1 MNDKIQ
7 LKRGTLANWLKADPV
22 LADGEM
28 ALVATDASKPTV
40 YDSQKVGDGTH
51 KFSELEMLGYKCLQE
66 LGDSQQFPMSQK
78 AITDWINKGYQ
89 FRGVAT
95 PSTNPGTPD
104 GPVFYFAAE
113 AGTYSNFNGISVA
126 VEEVAILE
134 WKGSW
139 IKKTT
144 GFATQQQVARLDEK
158 IDDKTNEINV
168 AKEEALQAI
177 ANLADDEDLTSVDDG
192 TGSNVLKFKDKAYNP
207 LTYSGMGRKILRKNI
222 VNGVNVLTQ
231 NMINTANIIYIIQY
245 DYTIGENI
253 TIPANCVLK
262 FEGGSINNSG
272 DYTLTGQDTVI
283 IAGVTKIID
292 ANIKIDGTWKTG
304 WAFPEWFGAKGDGES
319 DDSLSFRK
327 TFENFSNVILHK
339 KTYCMHMVPVK
350 DLNLVG
356 NGATLKYNGPI
367 LGQGGAN
374 FNHELNILVSR
385 AGTPLETPG
394 SPHVRT
400 APQFDTFRVTGVNF
414 FFDGQ
419 NKRIYPFPDYKKQ
432 LSRGVFIYGF
442 RCAIVENCTFDDSVG
457 CSLQFSAVKRVE
469 VRNCSFTNIGPRKD
483 ERLSGG
489 YNAIN
494 IGQIGGYYNW
504 DADEQSADWFYYFCE
519 DVIIENCRI
528 EKVCDVGITY
538 LARNFIC
545 RNCYFNKVELPFEPV
560 DINGGVKTLYMSQ
573 IKLIENCQFYYCGS
587 IVIPSPVQNVQDDD
601 LTKNYS
607 SVSIIRNN
615 LIEHPNEWLED
626 GHTEQKNFSLF
637 EIFSF
642 PSNTEGV
649 GRIVDSTCIIENN
662 IVKNA
667 PNIKGNIFNLIDGG
681 RCIIRGNTFEA
692 TNSMHMVYAFATKI
706 LFIQNNYF
714 ECLSE
719 TGYMFSIKNVQL
731 YVNDNNICIGRDR
744 IFVDR
749 TGNGI
754 IKITNNKFSTS
765 HEYANIYFT
774 ACDKIDVINNEF
786 INTGTNIGNAN
797 FIRFAS
803 EDFKSINIIGNKC
816 EKLFNLDIRPSSVE
830 KFIIR
835 DNICSDFKNVG
846 TTTERRALKLERAAY
861 KALFTNFEFYDTDLN
876 MGLVFNGDDFVSEN
890 GFTAALNRGT
900 TAQRPV
906 AMQNLGS
913 ASVIGQLKSDRD
925 VGFEYFD
932 TDLSKP
938 IYAKVIDNST
948 GSITWVDATG
958 TTV

>member
-1 MNDKIQ
+1 MGKIKKI
-7 LKRGTLANWLKADPV
+7 LENELIGGTQSTDVYPVTSTKA
-22 LADGEM
+22 
-28 ALVATDASKPTV
+28 V
-40 YDSQKVGDGTH
+40 YDENNENLDSILNSITEKLDTKVNTSDIVQQT
-51 KFSELEMLGYKCLQE
+51 
-66 LGDSQQFPMSQK
+66 GDSTTSVMSQK
-78 AITDWINKGYQ
+78 AISDKLN
-89 FRGVAT
+89 
-95 PSTNPGTPD
+95 
-104 GPVFYFAAE
+104 
-113 AGTYSNFNGISVA
+113 A
-126 VEEVAILE
+126 V
-134 WKGSW
+134 
-139 IKKTT
+139 
-144 GFATQQQVARLDEK
+144 DEK
-158 IDDKTNEINV
+158 IDNKTSEINV

-177 ANLADDEDLTSVDDG
+177 AENEQSAITNFNSQRVTPEMLSESTKQLIEASGGGTITNLADDEDLTSVDDG
-192 TGSNVLKFKDKAYNP
+192 TGSNILKFKDKTYNP

-222 VNGVNVLTQ
+222 VDGVNVLTQ
-231 NMINTANIIYIIQY
+231 SMINTANVIYVIQY
-245 DYTIGENI
+245 DYIIGENI

-262 FEGGSINNSG
+262 FEGGSINNSSN
-272 DYTLTGQDTVI
+272 YTLTGQDTVV

-292 ANIKIDGTWKTG
+292 ANIKIDGTWKAG

-367 LGQGGAN
+367 LGQGEPN
-374 FNHELNILVSR
+374 FNHRLNILVSR

-394 SPHVRT
+394 SPHTRT
-400 APQFDTFRVTGVNF
+400 TPQFDTFRVTGVNF

-419 NKRIYPFPDYKKQ
+419 NKRIYPFPDYKEQ

-457 CSLQFSAVKRVE
+457 CSLQFSAVERVE
-469 VRNCSFTNIGPRKD
+469 VRNCSFTNIGPRAD

-494 IGQIGGYYNW
+494 IAQMGGWYNW
-504 DADEQSADWFYYFCE
+504 DTDGAGADNFYYFCE
-519 DVIIENCRI
+519 DAIIENCRI

-545 RNCYFNKVELPFEPV
+545 RNCYFNKVPLPFEPV

-573 IKLIENCQFYYCGS
+573 TKLIENCQFYYCGS
-587 IVIPSPVQNVQDDD
+587 IFIPSPVQKVQDDD
-601 LTKNYS
+601 PTKNS

-626 GHTEQKNFSLF
+626 GHTEVGSFNLF

-642 PSNTEGV
+642 GSG
-649 GRIVDSTCIIENN
+649 GRIIDSTCIIENN

-667 PNIKGNIFNLIDGG
+667 PNIKGNIFNLINGG
-681 RCIIRGNTFEA
+681 RCVIRGNTLEA
-692 TNSMHMVYAFATKI
+692 PNSMHMVYAVTTRN

-719 TGYMFSIKNVQL
+719 TGYMFSIKDAQL
-731 YVNDNNICIGRDR
+731 YVLDNNICIGSTQEV
-744 IFVDR
+744 FLDR

-765 HEYANIYFT
+765 HEYANIRVK

-786 INTGTNIGNAN
+786 VNTGTNIGNTN
-797 FIRFAS
+797 FIKFESAAIK
-803 EDFKSINIIGNKC
+803 FINIIGNKC
-816 EKLFNLDIRPSSVE
+816 EKLFNLYDMPSSVE

-835 DNICSDFKNVG
+835 DNVCSDFKNVG
-846 TTTERRALKLERAAY
+846 TTDERIRLKLERAAY
-861 KALFTNFEFYDTDLN
+861 RALFTNFEFYDTSLN
-876 MGLVFNGDDFVSEN
+876 MRLVFNGDNFISEN

-913 ASVIGQLKSDRD
+913 ASVTGQLKSDRD
-925 VGFEYFD
+925 IGFEYFD

-958 TTV
+958 TIV

>member
-1 MNDKIQ
+1 MISTVNIQ
-7 LKRGTLANWLKADPV
+7 GTDYPIGASYDNEGNVIAD
-22 LADGEM
+22 
-28 ALVATDASKPTV
+28 
-40 YDSQKVGDGTH
+40 
-51 KFSELEMLGYKCLQE
+51 
-66 LGDSQQFPMSQK
+66 
-78 AITDWINKGYQ
+78 
-89 FRGVAT
+89 
-95 PSTNPGTPD
+95 
-104 GPVFYFAAE
+104 
-113 AGTYSNFNGISVA
+113 TY
-126 VEEVAILE
+126 
-134 WKGSW
+134 
-139 IKKTT
+139 
-144 GFATQQQVARLDEK
+144 
-158 IDDKTNEINV
+158 
-168 AKEEALQAI
+168 ALQDNVNQQINDLKTQIKQTVTEVENVNATI
-177 ANLADDEDLTSVDDG
+177 TNLADDEDITSVDDG

-222 VNGVNVLTQ
+222 VNGINVLTQ
-231 NMINTANIIYIIQY
+231 SMINTANVIYVIQY
-245 DYTIGENI
+245 DYIIGEDI

-262 FEGGSINNSG
+262 FEGGSITNNG
-272 DYTLTGQDTVI
+272 DYTLTGQDTVV
-283 IAGVTKIID
+283 IADVTKIID
-292 ANIKIDGTWKTG
+292 ANIKIGGTWKAG

-400 APQFDTFRVTGVNF
+400 TPQFDTFRVTGVNF
-414 FFDGQ
+414 FFDGH
-419 NKRIYPFPDYKKQ
+419 NKRIYPFPNYKEQ

-457 CSLQFSAVKRVE
+457 CALQFSAVERVE
-469 VRNCSFTNIGPRKD
+469 VRNCSFTNIGPRAD

-494 IGQIGGYYNW
+494 ISQIGGFYNW
-504 DADEQSADWFYYFCE
+504 DADGQYADNFYYFCE
-519 DVIIENCRI
+519 DAIIENCRI

-538 LARNFIC
+538 LARNFTC
-545 RNCYFNKVELPFEPV
+545 RNCYFNKVSLPFEPV

-573 IKLIENCQFYYCGS
+573 TKLIENCQFYYSGG
-587 IVIPSPVQNVQDDD
+587 IVIPSPLQVEDDSQ
-601 LTKNYS
+601 TENYS

-626 GHTEQKNFSLF
+626 GHTETSPFNLF

-642 PSNTEGV
+642 SPNLEGRV
-649 GRIVDSTCIIENN
+649 IDSTCIIENN

-667 PNIKGNIFNLIDGG
+667 PNIKGNIINLIIGG
-681 RCIIRGNTFEA
+681 RCVIRDNTFEA
-692 TNSMHMVYAFATKI
+692 INATHMVYVNKTAMV
-706 LFIQNNYF
+706 FIQNNYF
-714 ECLSE
+714 DCSSM
-719 TGYMFSIKNVQL
+719 TGYMFSVTGSQL
-731 YVNDNNICIGRDR
+731 YVNDNNICIGATESIFLDR
-744 IFVDR
+744 R
-749 TGNGI
+749 NNKI
-754 IKITNNKFSTS
+754 IRITNNKFNTS
-765 HEYANIYFT
+765 HEYANITFKS
-774 ACDKIDVINNEF
+774 CDSIDVINNEF
-786 INTGTNIGNAN
+786 VNTGTNIGNTN
-797 FIRFAS
+797 FIKLAS

-816 EKLFNLDIRPSSVE
+816 EKLFNLDEKPSSIE
-830 KFIIR
+830 NFIIR

-846 TTTERRALKLERAAY
+846 TTAERRALKLERAAY
-861 KALFTNFEFYDTDLN
+861 RAFFTNFEFFDTDLN
-876 MGLVFNGDDFVSEN
+876 MGLVFNGNNFISKN

-900 TAQRPV
+900 TSQRPV
-906 AMQNLGS
+906 AMQNLGMTS
-913 ASVIGQLKSDRD
+913 ITGQLKSDRD

>member
-1 MNDKIQ
+1 MGKIKKI
-7 LKRGTLANWLKADPV
+7 LENELIGGTQNTDVYPVTSTKA
-22 LADGEM
+22 
-28 ALVATDASKPTV
+28 V
-40 YDSQKVGDGTH
+40 YDTSNKVLDDYIQHLKKTSTFAG
-51 KFSELEMLGYKCLQE
+51 
-66 LGDSQQFPMSQK
+66 
-78 AITDWINKGYQ
+78 I
-89 FRGVAT
+89 AT
-95 PSTNPGTPD
+95 PTTNPGTPD
-104 GPVFYFAAE
+104 GPVFYLATE
-113 AGTYSNFNGISVA
+113 AGVYTHFDGLSVA

-144 GFATQQQVARLDEK
+144 DFATQQQIVRLDEK

-177 ANLADDEDLTSVDDG
+177 AENEKSAITNFNSQRVTPEMLSESTKQLIEASGGGTITNLADDEDLTSVDDG
-192 TGSNVLKFKDKAYNP
+192 TGNNVLKFKDKAYNP

-222 VNGVNVLTQ
+222 VNGINVLTQ
-231 NMINTANIIYIIQY
+231 SMINTANVIYVIQY
-245 DYTIGENI
+245 DYIIGEDI
-253 TIPANCVLK
+253 TIPANCALK

-272 DYTLTGQDTVI
+272 DYTLTGQDTVV

-292 ANIKIDGTWKTG
+292 ANIKIGGTWKAG

-319 DDSLSFRK
+319 DDSISFRK

-374 FNHELNILVSR
+374 FNHELTVLVSR

-394 SPHVRT
+394 SPHART
-400 APQFDTFRVTGVNF
+400 TPQFDTFRVTGVNF

-419 NKRIYPFPDYKKQ
+419 NKRIYPFPDYQTQ

-457 CSLQFSAVKRVE
+457 VSLQFSAVERVE
-469 VRNCSFTNIGPRKD
+469 VRNCSFTNIGPRVD

-494 IGQIGGYYNW
+494 IGQQGGFYNW
-504 DADEQSADWFYYFCE
+504 DIDGQGADYFYYFCE
-519 DVIIENCRI
+519 DAIIENCRI

-545 RNCYFNKVELPFEPV
+545 RNCYFNKVNLPFEAV

-573 IKLIENCQFYYCGS
+573 TKLIENCQFYYCGC
-587 IVIPSPVQNVQDDD
+587 ITIPAPLQVNDDQAE
-601 LTKNYS
+601 NYS
-607 SVSIIRNN
+607 STSIIRNN

-626 GHTEQKNFSLF
+626 GNIEQENFSLF
-637 EIFSF
+637 DIFSYS
-642 PSNTEGV
+642 PNLK
-649 GRIVDSTCIIENN
+649 GRVIDSTCIIENN

-667 PNIKGNIFNLIDGG
+667 PNIKGNIFNLTIGG
-681 RCIIRGNTFEA
+681 RCVIRNNTIEA
-692 TNSMHMVYAFATKI
+692 INAMHMVFASKTAVV
-706 LFIQNNYF
+706 FIQNNYF
-714 ECLSE
+714 DCSSI
-719 TGYMFSIKNVQL
+719 TNYMFSVLGSQL
-731 YVNDNNICIGRDR
+731 YVNDNNICIGAAESVFLDR
-744 IFVDR
+744 
-749 TGNGI
+749 GNNKI
-754 IKITNNKFSTS
+754 IRITNNKFSTS
-765 HEYANIYFT
+765 FEYVNIQFK
-774 ACDKIDVINNEF
+774 ACDRIDVINNEF
-786 INTGTNIGNAN
+786 VNTGTNIGNTK
-797 FIRFAS
+797 FINFAS

-816 EKLFNLDIRPSSVE
+816 EKLFNLDTRPSSVE

-846 TTTERRALKLERAAY
+846 TTDERRALKLERAAY
-861 KALFTNFEFYDTDLN
+861 KALFKNFEFYDTSLN
-876 MGLVFNGDDFVSEN
+876 MRLVFNGDDFVSEN

-913 ASVIGQLKSDRD
+913 TRVTGQLKSDRD
-925 VGFEYFD
+925 IGFEYFN